1 MFVIRWIYASYDYLS
16 EVIDDILHN
25 NWWVEIFK
33 SLTEVSFWIQLS
45 NSTYM

>member
-25 NWWVEIFK
+25 NWYVKCIFSK
-33 SLTEVSFWIQLS
+33 DQF
-45 NSTYM
+45 